1 MSVNVVRIF
10 ISTSTNSFCYTVCI
24 FGYANKT
31 VAVVVDQCR
40 ASMSTEFNKEKIE
53 TNLAE
58 GSTI

>member
-1 MSVNVVRIF
+1 
-10 ISTSTNSFCYTVCI
+10 VCI

-40 ASMSTEFNKEKIE
+40 ASMSTGENDGLEFHKEKIE